1 MLLYI
6 IKVNCFVLMFI
17 GVKFWFNIMG
27 ILDEKEGG
35 DIEFLIYVMIFV
47 NKVSIVKGIF
57 TDFIL

>member
-1 MLLYI
+1 
-6 IKVNCFVLMFI
+6 MFI

-47 NKVSIVKGIF
+47 NKVSILKGIF